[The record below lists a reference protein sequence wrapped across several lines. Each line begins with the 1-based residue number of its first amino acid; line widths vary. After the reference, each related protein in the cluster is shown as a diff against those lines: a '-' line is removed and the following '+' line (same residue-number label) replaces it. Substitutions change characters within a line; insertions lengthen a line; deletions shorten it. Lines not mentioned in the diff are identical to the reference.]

1 MGLSRNSTTPNP
13 NHLYHMVVVV
23 VVVGVGVSSIGYE
36 EIVRRGGCSYD
47 NNETTTR
54 AMNTQANSLK
64 CT

>member
-13 NHLYHMVVVV
+13 NHLYHMVVVG
-23 VVVGVGVSSIGYE
+23 VGVGISSFGYE

-54 AMNTQANSLK
+54 AMNTLANSLK